1 MKDTLFTESLKY
13 FFLNNDVVLYS
24 VGPLTAF
31 VLLITFLTVIRKWG
45 ESY

>member
-1 MKDTLFTESLKY
+1 MKDSLFTESLKF

-24 VGPLTAF
+24 VGPLT
-31 VLLITFLTVIRKWG
+31 VLVLIIAFLTVIRKWG